1 MSCAQHRCQ
10 STLAG
15 PAVVVPRLN
24 CRKGVAPTA
33 TSKLPPVYTV
43 GTAVELSHVS
53 PLASTFRLF
62 VADNPVR
69 AIQVFPKL
77 LRASQERWEHWF
89 NHVFSHCDDAG
100 TCCCSSKG

>member
-1 MSCAQHRCQ
+1 MPHHDVCAVLGMQIE
-10 STLAG
+10 
-15 PAVVVPRLN
+15 
-24 CRKGVAPTA
+24 
-33 TSKLPPVYTV
+33 KL
-43 GTAVELSHVS
+43 VEQL
-53 PLASTFRLF
+53 